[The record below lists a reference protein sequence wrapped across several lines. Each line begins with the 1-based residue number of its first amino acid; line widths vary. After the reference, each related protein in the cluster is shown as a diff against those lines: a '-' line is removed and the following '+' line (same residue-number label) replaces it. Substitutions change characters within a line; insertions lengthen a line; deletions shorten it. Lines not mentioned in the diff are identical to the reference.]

1 MSFQNTLYYI
11 LEDLRKHKRSRND
24 SMEAYVSTRLEESLK
39 SYEHNTSQSVDFL
52 TARNSINVLKKL
64 NREWIW
70 IIW

>member
-1 MSFQNTLYYI
+1 MSFQNILYYI
-11 LEDLRKHKRSRND
+11 LEDLRKHKRSRNA

-64 NREWIW
+64 NRE
-70 IIW
+70 